1 MTVPSALLSHR
12 SDEHLTPRFILDAVL
27 ECLGGIDLDPC
38 SNSLSCPNVPAAR
51 HFIRDDDGLSQ
62 PWDGRVFLNPP
73 FGRDVD
79 RWFTKLAGEYCAG
92 RTAAAIVL
100 WKSATETKAWQV
112 LTGVSCQ
119 VCFPSRRIDFEG
131 PGNISGSTFS
141 PALFYLGRDRGRFLL
156 AFEGIG
162 QIWEV
167 PGGCR
172 HVRR

>member
-1 MTVPSALLSHR
+1 M
-12 SDEHLTPRFILDAVL
+12 
-27 ECLGGIDLDPC
+27 
-38 SNSLSCPNVPAAR
+38 PAGR
-51 HFIRDDDGLSQ
+51 HFIREDDGLSK

-79 RWFTKLAGEYCAG
+79 RWFVKLAGEYCSG
-92 RTAAAIVL
+92 RTTSAVVV

-112 LTGVSCQ
+112 LTGVACQ

-131 PGNISGSTFS
+131 PGNVSGSTFS
-141 PALFYLGRDRGRFLL
+141 PALFYLGRDRARFML

-172 HVRR
+172 RVRR

>member
-12 SDEHLTPRFILDAVL
+12 SDEHLTPRFILDAVID
-27 ECLGGIDLDPC
+27 CLGGIDLDPC
-38 SNSLSCPNVPAAR
+38 SNSRCCPNVPAAR
-51 HFIRDDDGLSQ
+51 HFIREDDGLSK

-79 RWFTKLAGEYCAG
+79 RWFVKLAGEYCAG
-92 RTAAAIVL
+92 RTSAAIVL

-112 LTGVSCQ
+112 LTGVTCQ

-131 PGNISGSTFS
+131 PGNVSGSTFS
-141 PALFYLGRDRGRFLL
+141 PALFYLGRDRARFML
-156 AFEGIG
+156 AFEGLG
-162 QIWEV
+162 PIWEV

-172 HVRR
+172 LVKP